1 MKKVIILAL
10 CFSVAFVSCCKEE
23 LPECTSG
30 KLLLVNGSD
39 KSVKFSVGGNM
50 GTIEAVSYK
59 KFELNADQNIYVKV
73 EQEGG
78 FLQSTTVKDWNI
90 RVEGCLDTVLIFTNK

>member
-10 CFSVAFVSCCKEE
+10 CVSVAFASCCKEK

-30 KLLLVNGSD
+30 KLVLVNASD
-39 KSVKFSVGGNM
+39 KSGKFSVGGNM
-50 GTIEAVSYK
+50 GTIEASSYK
-59 KFELNADQNIYVKV
+59 EFELNANQDINVKM

-78 FLQSTTVKDWNI
+78 LFQGTTVKDWNI
-90 RVEGCLDTVLIFTNK
+90 RIEGCRDTVLIFTN